1 MWDAVRRIEPLSPTF
16 VPVTFVSVTF
26 VSVTYGAVTYGAG
39 GSSKD
44 RAVVR
49 HFVAK

>member
-16 VPVTFVSVTF
+16 VPVTFVSVT
-26 VSVTYGAVTYGAG
+26 YGAVTYGAG

-44 RAVVR
+44 RAAVG